1 MFFVIGF
8 LTVSKMCALALILLL
23 ISHTVHAQPLSSAE
37 HSQWT
42 LARASDW
49 SSQFPWIVGFNY
61 VPRTA
66 INQLEMWQEDTFD
79 PVVINQELG
88 WASEIGFNMVRVF
101 LHDLPWQQDSESFLN
116 GLINF

>member
-1 MFFVIGF
+1 MGF

-23 ISHTVHAQPLSSAE
+23 ISNTVHAQPLSSAE

-49 SSQFPWIVGFNY
+49 SSQFAWIVGFNY

-79 PVVINQELG
+79 PVVISQELG
-88 WASEIGFNMVRVF
+88 WASDMGFNMVRVF
-101 LHDLPWQQDSESFLN
+101 LHHLP
-116 GLINF
+116 